1 MIHLAGLGD
10 YTFVMRRLIM
20 WPLARDQGI
29 ASLIL
34 QVPFYG
40 DRKPAWQRGTKLEH
54 VSDLLSAGNATIE
67 ASSKHNLPRSLDLA
81 LTPSHHLDR
90 QF

>member
-10 YTFVMRRLIM
+10 YTFVMRRLMM

-67 ASSKHNLPRSLDLA
+67 VNLSLSK
-81 LTPSHHLDR
+81 
-90 QF
+90 